1 MFKFNLTNIQE
12 NFMKM
17 NIEDKAS
24 LWHLR
29 FGHLHYG
36 GLRDFARKDMV
47 HGLPNM
53 DYTGKFCEDAYL
65 AHM

>member
-1 MFKFNLTNIQE
+1 
-12 NFMKM
+12 MKM